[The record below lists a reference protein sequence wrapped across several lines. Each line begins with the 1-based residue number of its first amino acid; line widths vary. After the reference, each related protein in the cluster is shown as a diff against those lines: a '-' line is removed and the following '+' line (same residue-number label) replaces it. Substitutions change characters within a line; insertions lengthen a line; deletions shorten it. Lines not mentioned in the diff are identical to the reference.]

1 MIRRLLFLLALSA
14 TGCVASKQQTQAVT
28 PAEFDS
34 ASASALAFD
43 TPVTA
48 DYPLLGLARAGREPQ
63 AFAGYQDSV
72 TEFFAVWSDDH
83 RSSDPWNAGFDRESV
98 SVKTGVRYR

>member
-1 MIRRLLFLLALSA
+1 MIRRLLFILALGA
-14 TGCVASKQQTQAVT
+14 TGCVASKQQAQAPA

-48 DYPLLGLARAGREPQ
+48 DYPLLGLARAGREPA

-72 TEFFAVWSDDH
+72 VEYFSVWSDDH
-83 RSSDPWNAGFDRESV
+83 RSNDPWCNTVDRESV

>member
-1 MIRRLLFLLALSA
+1 MIRRLLLTLALCA
-14 TGCVASKQQTQAVT
+14 TGCAASKQQAQA
-28 PAEFDS
+28 PAPEFDS

-43 TPVTA
+43 TPVQPE
-48 DYPLLGLARAGREPQ
+48 YPLLGLAREGREPQ

-72 TEFFAVWSDDH
+72 MEFFAVWSDDH
-83 RSSDPWNAGFDRESV
+83 RSNDPWNASFDRESV